1 MLEGKEKS
9 DRKNVSVQSCLLKIH
24 SMSIYKNLSLPIN
37 GGSDCKHYNNGLL
50 SGLLEPHM
58 LI

>member
-9 DRKNVSVQSCLLKIH
+9 DRKNVSVQSLLKIH

-37 GGSDCKHYNNGLL
+37 GGSGCKHYNNGFL